1 MATSIAAEDHGKPL
15 PFPSVVEGFEIA
27 MALRDSAVIAFMT
40 LFKTGNRDPGAVAD
54 NQSMR
59 TLLDDCL
66 AIAFPDGPARVS
78 FDALFLRLMT
88 LRDKLIAHIDGKAQ
102 EAQLQEKLASLIG
115 HATNLTPD
123 EVPQFLESARKLLA
137 AIEAK
142 QT

>member
-1 MATSIAAEDHGKPL
+1 
-15 PFPSVVEGFEIA
+15 
-27 MALRDSAVIAFMT
+27 
-40 LFKTGNRDPGAVAD
+40 
-54 NQSMR
+54 
-59 TLLDDCL
+59 
-66 AIAFPDGPARVS
+66 
-78 FDALFLRLMT
+78 MT